1 MNLLKTA
8 ILFCQLLKKR
18 WYFVLHSTE
27 IIHRFVLSMK
37 LWFVR
42 CDKQD
47 QEELSQICLSS
58 PKSNQKQTPRL

>member
-8 ILFCQLLKKR
+8 ILFCQLLKKK

-47 QEELSQICLSS
+47 QEELSQNCLSLS
-58 PKSNQKQTPRL
+58 QIKSKTNS